1 MLQIEI
7 TNKEHDIYFTK
18 SFGILVLLTLGI
30 VSGLFNFFYSGIF
43 IAAIVIATMAIG
55 YRAYKKR
62 IYSNISKE
70 LWIVGFLIILA
81 TVIFAVYSEPSIFTG
96 RDQGSLSEEAIRLTQ
111 NHGFNFKTKASETF
125 FNIYG
130 PGKALNFP
138 GFYYLSNGEL
148 ATQFPL
154 AYIVWLAIFYSVF
167 GLGGLIIANAILFS
181 WFSLTFYMLCRT
193 FFNRAYS
200 FLALLAALT
209 SFAFSWFMKFTLS
222 ENLALGLLW
231 FMIFSLIKF
240 LEKQETLVFW
250 SFMLSGFILILTRI
264 EGFALFA
271 IALVI
276 LLWQPEIRAHFKRR
290 YWKSFGI
297 PALIFFAIFL
307 LSLTKNFNFYREIA
321 KAVLNGSF
329 LLPND
334 IAPKS
339 NALPVLYTYQLLLI
353 YGMLGFLIIGFW
365 DVVRNFCRKRYKILI
380 PFLIVS
386 PTFIYLVN
394 SHISSDQPWMLR
406 RFIFSILPAG
416 IFYTFAFIY
425 QWRCRMERRNDLNWK
440 FMPLTIG
447 ILLITLNL
455 PAFFNFLTFS
465 ENRSLLNQ
473 TQELSQN
480 FGSNDLVLIDR
491 LASGDGWAMLSGP
504 LSFIYGKNSA
514 YFFNAE
520 DLGKI
525 NYQAYDNVYLI
536 VPNGHENFY
545 LASEHGDKL
554 TFFKDY
560 TLETQRLNVV
570 QNKLDFTVSFPKKE
584 KELIKGKIY
593 LIKN

>member
-18 SFGILVLLTLGI
+18 SFGILVLIALGI
-30 VSGLFNFFYSGIF
+30 VSGLFNLFYSGIF
-43 IAAIVIATMAIG
+43 IAFLSFASIAIG
-55 YRAYKKR
+55 YRAHKKK

-70 LWIVGFLIILA
+70 IWIIGFLIILA
-81 TVIFAVYSEPSIFTG
+81 TIVFAVYSEPSIFSG
-96 RDQGSLSEEAIRLTQ
+96 RDQGSLSEEAIRLAQ
-111 NHGFNFKTKASETF
+111 NHGYNFKTKASETF

-138 GFYYLSNGEL
+138 GFYYLSSGEL

-154 AYIVWLAIFYSVF
+154 AYITWLAIFYSVF
-167 GLGGLIIANAILFS
+167 GLGGLVIANAILFS
-181 WFSLTFYMLCRT
+181 WFSVTFYLLCRT
-193 FFNRAYS
+193 FLNRAYS
-200 FLALLAALT
+200 FLAILAVLT

-222 ENLALGLLW
+222 ENLALGVLW
-231 FMIFSLIKF
+231 FMIFALIKF

-250 SFMLSGFILILTRI
+250 SFMLSGFILALTRI

-276 LLWQPEIRAHFKRR
+276 LFWQAEIRKFFKNS
-290 YWKSFGI
+290 YWKSFI
-297 PALIFFAIFL
+297 LPILIFVVIFL
-307 LSLTKNFNFYREIA
+307 FSLTKNFNFYREIA

-339 NALPVLYTYQLLLI
+339 NALPVLYTYQLLMI
-353 YGMLGFLIIGFW
+353 YGMLGFLVVGFI
-365 DVVRNFCRKRYKILI
+365 DVIRNLCKKRYKILI

-386 PTFIYLVN
+386 PTLIYLIN

-416 IFYTFAFIY
+416 IFYTFAFVY
-425 QWRCRMERRNDLNWK
+425 QWRCRMERKNDLNWK
-440 FMPLTIG
+440 FMPLTLAI
-447 ILLITLNL
+447 ILIAINL
-455 PAFFNFLTFS
+455 PAFFNFLTYS

-473 TQELSQN
+473 TQKLSQN
-480 FGSNDLVLIDR
+480 FQANDLVLVDR

-504 LSFIYGKNSA
+504 LNFIYGKNSA
-514 YFFNAE
+514 YFFNAD

-525 NYQAYDNVYLI
+525 NYQDYDHVYLV

-545 LASEHGDKL
+545 LASNYGDKL
-554 TFFKDY
+554 TFFRDY
-560 TLETQRLNVV
+560 SLETQRLNVV
-570 QNKLDFTVSFPKKE
+570 QNKFDFTVSFPKKE
-584 KELIKGKIY
+584 KETIKGKIY
-593 LIKN
+593 LINN